1 MSRKTEGEKGKTKG
15 KVLTMPGQFQVMPLG
30 HLLGKV
36 MKDDLR
42 KFCIERGLDPDEYMP
57 EWEDD

>member
-15 KVLTMPGQFQVMPLG
+15 KVLTMPDQFQVMPLDQ
-30 HLLGKV
+30 LLKKV
-36 MKDDLR
+36 MEDGIR
-42 KFCIERGLDPDEYMP
+42 QYCIERGLDPDEYMP